1 MLDVVAIDRLARLA
15 RLELTADV
23 RSTLQHH
30 LGDFFAFVEHIQG
43 VDTEGVEPLAHP
55 LALDEAIVL
64 TLQSDE
70 AWDVVDESRQQT
82 YARNAPAMA
91 ADLFTVPA
99 VLD

>member
-1 MLDVVAIDRLARLA
+1 MLDVVALDRLARLA
-15 RLELTADV
+15 RLELTSDA
-23 RSTLQHH
+23 RTAFQHH

-43 VDTEGVEPLAHP
+43 VNTEGVEPLAHP
-55 LALDEAIVL
+55 LAVDAPIVL
-64 TLQSDE
+64 TLQADE
-70 AWDVVDESRQQT
+70 AWDEVDESRQQT